1 MRTSRSFLLFAAMV
15 MAVAAQPGVAGE
27 DLIVDE
33 EPKPATAIAARSTLA
48 FPHASPTVLDHMPPA
63 LLDGLLEI
71 YRMAIDAS
79 VAAAEAEAAWAP
91 VQSDALMTGLAAPAT
106 LRSADESVKRVR

>member
-1 MRTSRSFLLFAAMV
+1 MRRSNSILLFAAMV
-15 MAVAAQPGVAGE
+15 MAVAAQPVAAGN

-33 EPKPATAIAARSTLA
+33 EPRPATVIVARSTLA

-71 YRMAIDAS
+71 YRLAVDAS

-91 VQSDALMTGLAAPAT
+91 IQSDALMKGLTAPAS
-106 LRSADESVKRVR
+106 LRSADESVKRAR